1 MSAALERIRDCHRA
15 MAALQAEGR
24 PFDDVYVKA
33 LKVNEALH
41 ELAAELTGDPN
52 ALMPRGHK
60 TSFNK

>member
-1 MSAALERIRDCHRA
+1 

-60 TSFNK
+60 TSFSK